1 MSGWVFR
8 ADPGGAFVRQLRVA
22 FCGILLAKAAT
33 ALAGSRMVRSGFILV
48 SRVLC
53 IGI

>member
-1 MSGWVFR
+1 MLTPAV
-8 ADPGGAFVRQLRVA
+8 AFVRKPRVA
-22 FCGILLAKAAT
+22 FYGVLLAKAAT